1 MRVCVC
7 VFYRVR
13 VASSAVHSGMSS
25 DSEDSSDEDD
35 DDDTAFMTIGHT
47 HESSENKEDS
57 QELWRTVPS
66 MKSKARFNFD
76 LSMRQKS
83 MMQRTKEKDKE
94 KAKKTRGGVRFS
106 NEGEFPPVF
115 PASENI
121 MPYDPAQNTVTRP
134 TEVEE
139 EFSGS
144 TTRSASEKS
153 EMNEIR
159 AIPPGKSHRNST
171 EKSSILEVV
180 RTAIEML
187 FSSSRLTT
195 PATSFSP
202 SPSPSPTTYLSHSL
216 PEHLQHTAYK
226 QRSHF
231 V

>member
-35 DDDTAFMTIGHT
+35 DDDTAFMTMGHT

-144 TTRSASEKS
+144 TTRSRLHKPRTTSDSVRRSMPGIIPCWINMVTSVIAL
-153 EMNEIR
+153 
-159 AIPPGKSHRNST
+159 AINCAELRCK
-171 EKSSILEVV
+171 
-180 RTAIEML
+180 
-187 FSSSRLTT
+187 
-195 PATSFSP
+195 
-202 SPSPSPTTYLSHSL
+202 
-216 PEHLQHTAYK
+216 
-226 QRSHF
+226 
-231 V
+231 

>member
-1 MRVCVC
+1 M
-7 VFYRVR
+7 R

-25 DSEDSSDEDD
+25 DSDSSDEDE
-35 DDDTAFMTIGHT
+35 DDDTAFMTTGHT
-47 HESSENKEDS
+47 HETSENKEDS

-66 MKSKARFNFD
+66 MKSKACFNFD

-121 MPYDPAQNTVTRP
+121 MPYDPAQNTVIRP
-134 TEVEE
+134 VDE

-144 TTRSASEKS
+144 TTRSTSEKS
-153 EMNEIR
+153 EMNDVK
-159 AIPPGKSHRNST
+159 AILPGKSHRNST

-180 RTAIEML
+180 STAIEML

-202 SPSPSPTTYLSHSL
+202 SPSPSPTPYLSHTL